1 MFCSKNG
8 VKSAHGT
15 LTDIVVLSL
24 YPGKR
29 PSREFSSV
37 RYGLLCEAE
46 CKKEKKNNWEKC
58 RTQRCRQQSVGLG
71 RCARKMLGKS
81 VGKLTIWQR
90 LTYFDRLSS
99 SCEIWR
105 KWPELFQR
113 ERASHKPYQLHN
125 SNSGEQNQKAQI
137 PVVGTIVIWFFL
149 NISKL
154 ARARECQSC
163 SSGRRMWAKNVGSE
177 RRNLGNLGPTGWSNV
192 SMAWCAINIDTYIKS
207 KVMKSGLQTR

>member
-37 RYGLLCEAE
+37 QFGAASSARLNA
-46 CKKEKKNNWEKC
+46 KKKKKNNWEKC

-90 LTYFDRLSS
+90 LTS
-99 SCEIWR
+99 
-105 KWPELFQR
+105 
-113 ERASHKPYQLHN
+113 
-125 SNSGEQNQKAQI
+125 
-137 PVVGTIVIWFFL
+137 IVFRR
-149 NISKL
+149 
-154 ARARECQSC
+154 RARFEGNDRNFFS
-163 SSGRRMWAKNVGSE
+163 ASE
-177 RRNLGNLGPTGWSNV
+177 LLASPTSYVTFIQVNR
-192 SMAWCAINIDTYIKS
+192 IKRPR
-207 KVMKSGLQTR
+207 LQ